1 MRNLMPA
8 GGTKMRSKQRF
19 SASIALS
26 VLCFCVGPFFSPAE
40 GCSSF
45 TLVNN
50 GSAVFAANYD
60 NEIHEGMLY
69 INKRGVLKTGWTAST
84 TGETAR
90 WTSNY
95 ASVTVNQAT
104 YQFPWAGMNEKGLSL
119 STMALSGTVTPAP
132 DERPPLEYGPFW
144 MQYILDTCAT
154 IEDVIASD
162 AKVRLV
168 STVDHYLVADR
179 TGKSAVIEFLDGE
192 MVVHTGNDLRV
203 SALTNTRYEDSLGT
217 WLMSRDTGNPNCNG
231 SGDSQERFCTVAGR
245 VDAFRSTT
253 TGDAVDYAF
262 ETLRIVESGTPWSVV
277 YDTENL
283 RAYFRTQPHDE
294 IRFVDLL
301 DADLGCRSPAQM
313 LDVHEELSGDITDA
327 FSDFDFDTVLQLFVT
342 YIGISQPDPV
352 PIAQLREMLL
362 RVDGYPCV
370 GRVRCPTGR
379 VRPEP

>member
-1 MRNLMPA
+1 MMR
-8 GGTKMRSKQRF
+8 RKQGF

-26 VLCFCVGPFFSPAE
+26 VLWFCIGPGPSPAE

-45 TLVNN
+45 TLIEN
-50 GSAVFAANYD
+50 GYAVFAANYD
-60 NEIHEGMLY
+60 NDIHPGMLY
-69 INKRGVLKTGWTAST
+69 INKRGLLKTGWTAGT

-90 WTSNY
+90 WISNY

-119 STMALSGTVTPAP
+119 STMALRETVTPAP
-132 DERPPLEYGPFW
+132 DERPPLEYGPLW

-192 MVVHTGNDLRV
+192 MVVHTGDDLQV
-203 SALTNTRYEDSLGT
+203 SALTNTPYEDSLGT
-217 WLMSRDTGNPNCNG
+217 WLLHRGTGNPNCSG
-231 SGDSQERFCTVAGR
+231 SGDSLERFCTVAGR
-245 VDAFRSTT
+245 VDAFPSTT

-262 ETLRIVESGTPWSVV
+262 ETLGIVESGTPWSVV
-277 YDTENL
+277 YDTGSL
-283 RAYFRTQPHDE
+283 RAYFRTQPYDE

-301 DADLGCRSPAQM
+301 DADLGCQSPAQM

-327 FSDFDFDTVLQLFVT
+327 FSDFDFDIVLQLFVT
-342 YIGISQPDPV
+342 YISISQSDPI
-352 PIAQLREMLL
+352 PIDQLREMLL
-362 RVDGYPCV
+362 RVTGYPCV
-370 GRVRCPTGR
+370 GRVRCPSGR
-379 VRPEP
+379 VRPDP